1 MNPITIKLE
10 EALNNILLWRPIKI
24 YLDNKI
30 IFDDDLELGNGWIP
44 YDMAIRDL
52 NLNTLI
58 AKVEIEITQFHHS
71 IINIYSLDF
80 MYGGKK

>member
-1 MNPITIKLE
+1 MNSTTIKLE
-10 EALNNILLWRPIKI
+10 EALNNILLWRPIKV

-52 NLNTLI
+52 NLSILI
-58 AKVEIEITQFHHS
+58 SKVEIEITQFHHS
-71 IINIYSLDF
+71 IVKLYSLDF
-80 MYGGKK
+80 ICGG